1 MTNNDKTNQ
10 APPPTVFV
18 LSGSLGASGEQLVR
32 KVLAQFQGEGA
43 LVKICPRIHQPEQ
56 IETIVAK
63 ASQGR
68 SIIVNTMVNE
78 ALTQVLLK
86 LAEEQQVVVIDVVR
100 SLLDHLS
107 TMLDQKPMGKPGLYR
122 QLHGSYF
129 KRIEAIEFTLDH
141 DDGKNAQDWS
151 EAEIVLAGVSRVG
164 KTPLSLYLSM
174 LGWKVANIPLMKNV
188 RPRSEFFQLD
198 RRRMVGLTI
207 DPSQLW
213 HHRKYRERRLKGVTL
228 SNYVDPVNLYE
239 EINEVARMLKREG
252 IKLIDVTNKPIETS
266 ADEVVELV
274 NRRLNSEAAQ

>member
-1 MTNNDKTNQ
+1 MNDDNTS
-10 APPPTVFV
+10 PPTIFV

-32 KVLAQFQGEGA
+32 KVLAQFQGDGA
-43 LVKICPRIHQPEQ
+43 LVKICPRIHHREQ

-63 ASQGR
+63 AGQGS

-78 ALTQVLLK
+78 ELSQILMK
-86 LAEEQQVVVIDVVR
+86 LAQERQVVVVDIVR

-107 TMLDQKPMGKPGLYR
+107 TLLGQQPMGKPGLYR

-129 KRIEAIEFTLDH
+129 KRIEAIEFTLAH
-141 DDGKNAQDWS
+141 DDGKNAQGWS

-207 DPSQLW
+207 DPSQLRY
-213 HHRKYRERRLKGVTL
+213 HRKYRERRLKGVNL
-228 SNYVDPVNLYE
+228 PNYVDLVSLYE
-239 EINEVARMLKREG
+239 EIDEVARMLKREG

-274 NRRLNSEAAQ
+274 NRRLNSEVAP